1 MAQSEYAFV
10 GQDGS
15 AVCQTADGEYITIDM
30 NQGNH
35 REAELSQIRFFSDVE
50 CQNQVTPTAGT
61 IQVVGSP
68 DGFVWFTIENGSFN
82 AADAYNPDRVRPY
95 AQGDMLKAKL
105 ILSGVTG
112 AAYFKASMWRD

>member
-15 AVCQTADGEYITIDM
+15 AVCPTTDGEYITIDM

-68 DGFVWFTIENGSFN
+68 DGFVWFTIDNGEF
-82 AADAYNPDRVRPY
+82 AASAVYDSARVRPY

-105 ILSGVTG
+105 IMNGVTG
-112 AAYFKASMWRD
+112 AAYFKASMWRA

>member
-1 MAQSEYAFV
+1 MAQSEYSFV
-10 GQDGS
+10 SQDGS
-15 AVCQTADGEYITIDM
+15 AVCQVADGEYITIDM

-35 REAELSQIRFFSDVE
+35 REAEFSQIRFFSDVE

-68 DGFVWFTIENGSFN
+68 DSFVWFTIDNGEFA
-82 AADAYNPDRVRPY
+82 AADVYEPTRTRPY

-105 ILSGVTG
+105 ILNGVTG
-112 AAYFKASMWRD
+112 AAYFKASMWRA